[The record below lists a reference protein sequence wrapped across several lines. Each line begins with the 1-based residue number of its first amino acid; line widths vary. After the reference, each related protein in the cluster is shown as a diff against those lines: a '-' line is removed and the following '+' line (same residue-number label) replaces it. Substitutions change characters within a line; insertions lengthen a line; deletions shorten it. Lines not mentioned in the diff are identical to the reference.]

1 MVRLTNQIINSKS
14 IGRWSSFDGITE
26 GRTYT
31 ATADEQLLRLW
42 GNNVLVMPS
51 SGMYTALV
59 SDMAGII
66 KPAADTVFLDGVA
79 SCPATKDWWRQGLT
93 MKTGAKL
100 TIQCVGYFTDAD
112 WQVMQALGVVC
123 FVRNTAAY

>member
-1 MVRLTNQIINSKS
+1 MRLRNQIINSKS
-14 IGRWSSFDGITE
+14 IGRGSGFKGITE

-31 ATADEQLLRLW
+31 ATADGQLLRLW
-42 GNNVLVMPS
+42 GNNVLVKPS

-66 KPAADTVFLDGVA
+66 EPAADTVFLDGVA
-79 SCPATKDWWRQGLT
+79 SCPATKDWWTQGLA

-100 TIQCVGYFTDAD
+100 TIQCICYFDDVD
-112 WQVMQALGVVC
+112 WQVMQSLDVPC
-123 FVRNTAAY
+123 FDKDTAAY